1 MSNQGPSQDNFPV
14 TFFKKHWKPVSKG
27 VLTTCFHILNR
38 GGNIAHLNHIYIALI
53 HKIGKPRQ
61 VIECRPISLCNV
73 IYKII
78 AKTIANRLKQ
88 NLHDIKSPINSAFI
102 PN

>member
-1 MSNQGPSQDNFPV
+1 M
-14 TFFKKHWKPVSKG
+14 
-27 VLTTCFHILNR
+27 
-38 GGNIAHLNHIYIALI
+38 